1 MAPEPA
7 TLPYRPCVGIVL
19 INDEGKVFIGRRA
32 DMKPAAW
39 QMPQGG
45 VDDGEDPLQAG
56 LRELAEETGV
66 TACEVLDMT
75 PDWLTYDFP
84 PEAIRKGIKSRYRG
98 QKQKWVLAR
107 FTGADKDIHL
117 SAHTVEF
124 DAWRWAD
131 SDEVLRL
138 IVEFKRPV
146 YQAALD
152 RFARFLSR

>member
-19 INDEGKVFIGRRA
+19 INDEGKVLIGRRA

-66 TACEVLDMT
+66 TACEVLDIT

-84 PEAIRKGIKSRYRG
+84 PEAVRKGIKSRYRG
-98 QKQKWVLAR
+98 QKQKWILAR
-107 FTGADKDIHL
+107 FTGSDKDIHL